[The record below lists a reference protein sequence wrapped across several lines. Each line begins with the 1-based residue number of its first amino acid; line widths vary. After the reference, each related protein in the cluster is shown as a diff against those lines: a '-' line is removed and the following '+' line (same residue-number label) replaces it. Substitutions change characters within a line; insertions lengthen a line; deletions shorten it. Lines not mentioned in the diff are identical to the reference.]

1 MSIRDGDVFETDEQV
16 YKIIDKKPKV
26 KTYKINSYHRGRER
40 IVEGTLEYLTDY
52 FGYTLEC
59 GNSWNK
65 KINRHPSTISSLI
78 SNINKSYSETM
89 GSCYDP
95 DYVSMGGK

>member
-1 MSIRDGDVFETDEQV
+1 MNIHDGDCPETDEQM
-16 YKIIDKKPKV
+16 YKIIDKKE

-40 IVEGTLEYLTDY
+40 IVEGTLEYLTSY

-59 GNSWNK
+59 GHSWNP
-65 KINRHPSTISSLI
+65 KINRNPKTLKSLI
-78 SNINKSYSETM
+78 SNINKSYHETM

-95 DYVSMGGK
+95 DYVSMI

>member
-1 MSIRDGDVFETDEQV
+1 MNIRDGDCPETDEQM
-16 YKIIDKKPKV
+16 YKIIDKKV
-26 KTYKINSYHRGRER
+26 KTYKINRYHRGRES
-40 IVEGTLEYLTDY
+40 IVEGTLEYLTSY

-59 GNSWNK
+59 GHSWNP
-65 KINRHPSTISSLI
+65 KINKHPTTIKSLI

-95 DYVSMGGK
+95 DSVSMGGN